1 MGKQKFRLAE
11 IETRWM
17 GRGYCWALVQ
27 RPGQRFGIVLRG
39 HKEKKRG
46 LLEWA
51 AKYQSPEIAR
61 PSACAVRKFYS
72 DSPEMGEPPSTSGPN
87 PAVDNR
93 GLPRAYFCRLRH
105 ILPCHS
111 TPSSSTSCL
120 LRPNLCLVESST
132 RHTFATVPP
141 GPICVCQV
149 LPRHRLDI
157 HSLHTKK

>member
-1 MGKQKFRLAE
+1 
-11 IETRWM
+11 M

-87 PAVDNR
+87 PANSN
-93 GLPRAYFCRLRH
+93 PRNALLIHSPGISKMLDTHVRL
-105 ILPCHS
+105 LLL
-111 TPSSSTSCL
+111 TPSPLSS
-120 LRPNLCLVESST
+120 NSSIV
-132 RHTFATVPP
+132 HAPYFSAP
-141 GPICVCQV
+141 
-149 LPRHRLDI
+149 
-157 HSLHTKK
+157 